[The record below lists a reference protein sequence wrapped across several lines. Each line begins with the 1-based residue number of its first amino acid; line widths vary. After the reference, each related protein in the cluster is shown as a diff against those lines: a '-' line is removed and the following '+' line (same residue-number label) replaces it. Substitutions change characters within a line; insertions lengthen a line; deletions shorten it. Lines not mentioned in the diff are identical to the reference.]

1 MIYFILYLKKMYNIV
16 ETISHNLTE
25 LVETMNS
32 MQEKIDKLEK
42 ELATEKLKNKT
53 KNTSKNTNEN
63 TSKNKENI
71 PDWEL
76 PIQAY

>member
-1 MIYFILYLKKMYNIV
+1 MYNIV

-25 LVETMNS
+25 LVETMNN
-32 MQEKIDKLEK
+32 MQQKIDKLEK
-42 ELATEKLKNKT
+42 ELATEKSKNKT
-53 KNTSKNTNEN
+53 KNTSEN
-63 TSKNKENI
+63 TSKIKENI

>member
-1 MIYFILYLKKMYNIV
+1 MYNIV

-25 LVETMNS
+25 LVETMNN
-32 MQEKIDKLEK
+32 MQQKIDKLEK
-42 ELATEKLKNKT
+42 ELATEKTKNKT
-53 KNTSKNTNEN
+53 KNTREN
-63 TSKNKENI
+63 TSKNKENM

>member
-1 MIYFILYLKKMYNIV
+1 MYNIV

-25 LVETMNS
+25 LVETMNN
-32 MQEKIDKLEK
+32 MQQKIDKLEK
-42 ELATEKLKNKT
+42 ELATEKTKNKI
-53 KNTSKNTNEN
+53 KNTREN

>member
-1 MIYFILYLKKMYNIV
+1 MYNIV

-25 LVETMNS
+25 LVETMNN
-32 MQEKIDKLEK
+32 MQKKIDKLEK

>member
-1 MIYFILYLKKMYNIV
+1 MYNIV

-25 LVETMNS
+25 LVETINK
-32 MQEKIDKLEK
+32 MQQKIDKLEK
-42 ELATEKLKNKT
+42 ELDIEKTKNKT
-53 KNTSKNTNEN
+53 KNTNQN
-63 TSKNKENI
+63 TSKNKENM

>member
-1 MIYFILYLKKMYNIV
+1 MYNIV

-25 LVETMNS
+25 LVETINK

-42 ELATEKLKNKT
+42 ELATEKIKNKT
-53 KNTSKNTNEN
+53 KNISQNTN
-63 TSKNKENI
+63 KNKENI

>member
-1 MIYFILYLKKMYNIV
+1 MYNIV

-25 LVETMNS
+25 LVKTMNN
-32 MQEKIDKLEK
+32 MQQKIDKLEK
-42 ELATEKLKNKT
+42 ELATEKSKNKT
-53 KNTSKNTNEN
+53 KNTSEN
-63 TSKNKENI
+63 TSKNKENM

>member
-1 MIYFILYLKKMYNIV
+1 MYNIV

-25 LVETMNS
+25 LVETMNN
-32 MQEKIDKLEK
+32 MQQKIDKLEK
-42 ELATEKLKNKT
+42 ELATEKTKNKT
-53 KNTSKNTNEN
+53 KNTREN
-63 TSKNKENI
+63 KSKNKENI

>member
-1 MIYFILYLKKMYNIV
+1 MYNIV

-25 LVETMNS
+25 LVETMNN
-32 MQEKIDKLEK
+32 MQQKIDKLEK
-42 ELATEKLKNKT
+42 ELATEKSKNKI
-53 KNTSKNTNEN
+53 KNTSEN
-63 TSKNKENI
+63 TSKNKENM

>member
-1 MIYFILYLKKMYNIV
+1 MYNIV

-25 LVETMNS
+25 LVETMNN
-32 MQEKIDKLEK
+32 MQQKIDKLEK
-42 ELATEKLKNKT
+42 ELATEKTKNKT
-53 KNTSKNTNEN
+53 KNTRENTSKNTREN